1 MSTEPSKPS
10 VNLAPPLVSLE
21 DMAAVENFVR
31 LRQSQEEYLA
41 WLEATEKK
49 PEVDRYIYRKIR

>member
-1 MSTEPSKPS
+1 MSTEHPKQTI
-10 VNLAPPLVSLE
+10 NLAPPRLSLE

-41 WLEATEKK
+41 WLEASENK
-49 PEVDRYIYRKIR
+49 PEMDRYSYRKIR